1 MPTNEPEAAS
11 EAYRRLAALYAQA
24 ADRGTAEA
32 MATLFAEDSVI
43 VTPDATLQGSAS
55 ISRIP
60 AMLRDMFAATRHE
73 ILQQTIVPQGNNAWC
88 GETYCNALHLLR
100 AAGEGPRQVL
110 VWAIRYQD
118 EFRFADG
125 DWRFARRELVL
136 DWKELRTVTF

>member
-1 MPTNEPEAAS
+1 MPTSVAEAAS
-11 EAYRRLAALYAQA
+11 EAYRRLAAHYAHA
-24 ADRGTAEA
+24 ADRGTGDD
-32 MATLFAEDSVI
+32 MAALFAEDGVVVS
-43 VTPDATLQGSAS
+43 PEATLQGRSS

-100 AAGEGPRQVL
+100 PAGDGPRQVL

-118 EFRFADG
+118 EFKRADG
-125 DWRFARRELVL
+125 DWRFVRRELAL
-136 DWKELRTVTF
+136 DWKELRPVSF